1 MKIIAK
7 LNKIAL
13 LAIIAVATF
22 SCNNDDPIVNPT
34 PVDNSIAGIASRDAN
49 LSVLV
54 KALSKTDLVATVA
67 GSGSFTVFAPTNAA
81 FAKINITAA
90 SIDALTPA
98 QIPGF
103 KQIVLNHV
111 SAGAKTATQLADKSY
126 IKTLATFQVS
136 AGNAS
141 PLSMFVDKTSGVKLN
156 GLATVTTANILAT
169 NGVIHV
175 VDEVLVLPT
184 IVSHAVANP
193 ALDTLQAVVTSGP
206 GGAFGNQTAVLAA
219 LNSATASAPFTVF
232 APTNAAFT
240 TATGTGGFANGA
252 TPTQVSNVL
261 LYHAFTG
268 GNVLAGA
275 LTEGQVVT
283 TAFNNQTFS
292 ITLVGGAQI
301 TDKSTPAGSVKAKI
315 IITDIQASNGV
326 VHVVDKVLQ
335 PTL

>member
-54 KALSKTDLVATVA
+54 KALTKTDLATTVA

-98 QIPGF
+98 QIPAF

-111 SAGAKTATQLADKSY
+111 SAGAKSSTQLVDKAY
-126 IKTLATFQVS
+126 IKTLATFS
-136 AGNAS
+136 TTTNA
-141 PLSMFVDKTSGVKLN
+141 LSMFVDKTSGVKLN

-193 ALDTLQAVVTSGP
+193 ALDTLQAVVTSAA
-206 GGAFGNQTAVLAA
+206 GGAFGDQTAILAA

-240 TATGTGGFANGA
+240 AATTGTGFAVGA
-252 TPTQVSNVL
+252 TPAQVSNVL
-261 LYHAFTG
+261 KYHVVAG
-268 GNVLAGA
+268 ANVLAGS

-283 TAFNNQTFS
+283 TALSQTFS
-292 ITLVGGAQI
+292 VTLVGGAQI
-301 TDKSTPAGSVKAKI
+301 TDKSTPTGAVKAKI

-326 VHVVDKVLQ
+326 VHAVDKVLQ

>member
-34 PVDNSIAGIASRDAN
+34 PVDNSIAGIASRNAD

-54 KALSKTDLVATVA
+54 KALTKTDLATTVA

-111 SAGAKTATQLADKSY
+111 SAGAKSSTQLVDKAY
-126 IKTLATFQVS
+126 IKTLATFS
-136 AGNAS
+136 TTTSN
-141 PLSMFVDKTSGVKLN
+141 LSMFVDKTSGVKLN

-184 IVSHAVANP
+184 IVSHAIANP
-193 ALDTLQAVVTSGP
+193 ALDTLQAVVTSAT
-206 GGAFGNQTAVLAA
+206 GGAFGDQTAILAA

-232 APTNAAFT
+232 APTNAAFA

-252 TPTQVSNVL
+252 TPAQVSNVL
-261 LYHAFTG
+261 LYHVFTG
-268 GNVLAGA
+268 GNVLAA
-275 LTEGQVVT
+275 SLTEGQVVT

-292 ITLVGGAQI
+292 VTLVGGAQI
-301 TDKSTPAGSVKAKI
+301 TDKSTPIGAVKAKI

-326 VHVVDKVLQ
+326 VHAVDKVLQ